1 MPAKISIIGLDILLI
16 LVEAYSAIYIPEN
29 NPIGTATNI
38 AINAINEVP
47 AIKGMKP
54 KASFNSSY
62 SAAVIDEASLTKALW
77 GLQFVPNR

>member
-1 MPAKISIIGLDILLI
+1 MTKEKRLKKRHNAEKRFRFYGLASIFLALLFVLI

-47 AIKGMKP
+47 AIKGCLLYT
-54 KASFNSSY
+54 SD
-62 SAAVIDEASLTKALW
+62 AADE
-77 GLQFVPNR
+77 